1 MTSTAHRAPA
11 QFLDP
16 GVLARIGSLEL
27 TARVIVEGFLQGLH
41 RSPFRGSSVEFAE
54 YRQYMPGDDVARLD
68 WKVLA
73 RSDRYY
79 VRKYEQETNQPC
91 HLLLDASASMDFGSA
106 GITKLRYGT
115 WLVAALAFLLNR
127 QRDAVGVT
135 VFDDEIRASIA
146 PGLRPGHLRAV
157 LATLERTTPGMR
169 SDLAR
174 PLHRLAESMSRR
186 GLVVLVSDLLD
197 DVERTVEGLSHLRF
211 KGMEVIVFQL
221 VDPAERSLPY
231 TRSARFVDPEAEGT
245 VVTSPLAVRDA
256 YLKKIEAFL
265 ARYRDELRTAGIEHV
280 LVETSRPFEWP
291 LMEYLAARRRRL

>member
-1 MTSTAHRAPA
+1 MTMTVDRAPA

-16 GVLARIGSLEL
+16 AVLARIGSLEL

-54 YRQYMPGDDVARLD
+54 YRQYMPGDDPARID

-73 RSDRYY
+73 RSDRYF
-79 VRKYEQETNQPC
+79 VKKYEQETNQPC
-91 HLLLDASASMDFGSA
+91 HLMLDASASMDFGSQ

-115 WLVAALAFLLNR
+115 WLTAALAFLLNR
-127 QRDAVGVT
+127 QRDAVGLT
-135 VFDDEIRASIA
+135 VFDDEIRASVA
-146 PGLRPGHLRAV
+146 PGLRPGHLRSLLV
-157 LATLERTTPGMR
+157 TLDRTTPGLR
-169 SDLAR
+169 SNVAR
-174 PLHRLAESMSRR
+174 PLHRLAETMTRR

-197 DVERTVEGLSHLRF
+197 EIEPTVEGLRHLRF

-221 VDPAERSLPY
+221 IDPAERALPY
-231 TRSARFVDPEAEGT
+231 TRSARFVDPEADGA
-245 VVTSPLAVRDA
+245 VVTSPVAVRA
-256 YLKKIEAFL
+256 RYLERLEAFL
-265 ARYRDELRTAGIEHV
+265 GRYRDELRGAGIEHV